1 MAQFAVL
8 TCGLVY
14 GMSSMGS
21 KVLSDRPKSALGRR
35 VVCEPVR
42 WSREGAM
49 MIGNGEVVNTGKVSV
64 LSASLDLRVSTRP
77 KWRKTWEKRNE
88 GLSVKP

>member
-1 MAQFAVL
+1 
-8 TCGLVY
+8 
-14 GMSSMGS
+14 MSFTSRVSPCQRQNGRACE
-21 KVLSDRPKSALGRR
+21 KWQLGRR

-42 WSREGAM
+42 WSSEGAM